1 MRGSLRFESMNG
13 VAQGV
18 GIVFRAWQG
27 VSGPASPTVRFVV
40 ILRMCYRSEGS
51 ENGRRRGKYS
61 EPRAYRSWGS
71 ARSRRCRDLGPTQR
85 VRRASWFFS
94 GADAGVVGA
103 RVAAEQC
110 GRCGAGERRHGGAKS
125 LRGGGANGIRWVPGG
140 VSW

>member
-1 MRGSLRFESMNG
+1 MLRGSPRFESMNG

-18 GIVFRAWQG
+18 GVVFRAWQG

-40 ILRMCYRSEGS
+40 VLRMCYRSEGS
-51 ENGRRRGKYS
+51 ENGQRRGKYS

-71 ARSRRCRDLGPTQR
+71 ARFRRCRDLGPTQR

-103 RVAAEQC
+103 RVVAEQC
-110 GRCGAGERRHGGAKS
+110 GRGGAGERRHGGAKS
-125 LRGGGANGIRWVPGG
+125 LRRLGLRVRVGGR
-140 VSW
+140 